1 MNSASRAS
9 KLPIPL
15 RSMKPLLLAAIL
27 VLGIMTGCSTLPR
40 KSTPAKDP
48 NTYITITGL
57 IDGSE
62 KFLFT
67 QNNIY
72 WTHLHWSEPVG
83 VKFCGE
89 RWANLKEPP
98 RKWATF
104 SNLDLAHAYIVT
116 RQGRDIIALETVK
129 DGFILYLSDS
139 PNGAEDYSVVI
150 AIPPLGRK

>member
-1 MNSASRAS
+1 MNH
-9 KLPIPL
+9 L
-15 RSMKPLLLAAIL
+15 RLTAIL
-27 VLGIMTGCSTLPR
+27 ILGILTGCSSLSR
-40 KSTPAKDP
+40 KSSPAKDP
-48 NTYITITGL
+48 NTYLTITGS

-67 QNNIY
+67 RNRIY

-83 VKFCGE
+83 MKFCGE
-89 RWANLKEPP
+89 RWVDLKETPK
-98 RKWATF
+98 KWAAF

-139 PNGAEDYSVVI
+139 PNGADDYSVVI
-150 AIPPLGRK
+150 AIPPLGKK